1 MKVPR
6 IVPAFL
12 LFFMLGSQLVSPA
25 RVEAWCCQ
33 CNSCMWSM
41 GCTCAGYWDE
51 EWRMTCGYCR
61 SQDQDDLKV
70 SDPSMGQRVPNSRL
84 VTKSEVMQRVGELM
98 QGRKCFREKIA
109 LSVLGHAGEDLRYKP
124 VHFTSLSS

>member
-1 MKVPR
+1 MRVLR

-12 LFFMLGSQLVSPA
+12 LFFMLGSQFVSPA
-25 RVEAWCCQ
+25 RVEASCCG
-33 CNSCMWSM
+33 CGSCMWWM
-41 GCTCAGYWDE
+41 GCTCAGYWDGE
-51 EWRMTCGYCR
+51 AQMYCGWCR
-61 SQDQDDLKV
+61 SQDQDPLKV
-70 SDPSMGQRVPNSRL
+70 SDSFTSQRVPNSRF
-84 VTKSEVMQRVGELM
+84 VTKSEVMQHVGELM